1 MDATDVIVVR
11 HGETEWNTEGRR
23 QGHLD
28 STLTP
33 KGRAQAEALAQRFTP
48 ESCSAIYSSD
58 LGRAYE
64 TAKAIAEK
72 TGHEVVADA
81 RLRERHLGI
90 FQGLDGDEIR
100 RRYPTEYQEH
110 RNGGAD
116 HAVPQGESFRQ
127 QTARNMRC
135 LEELARRHAGDVIMV
150 VTHGGVL
157 SALFRHT
164 LDISLDAP
172 RRFSFKNASVNRFRF
187 QDGAWGLETW
197 GDVTHLQRVGALDL
211 SYF

>member
-1 MDATDVIVVR
+1 MDATYVIVVR

-48 ESCSAIYSSD
+48 GSCSVIYSSD

-64 TAKAIAEK
+64 TARTIAEN
-72 TGHEVVADA
+72 TGHEVVPDE
-81 RLRERHLGI
+81 RLRERNLGI
-90 FQGLDGDEIR
+90 FQGLDGGEIR
-100 RRYPTEYQEH
+100 QRYPAEYEEH
-110 RNGGAD
+110 RKGGAD
-116 HAVPQGESFRQ
+116 HAVPSGESFRQ
-127 QTARNMRC
+127 QTERNMGC
-135 LEELARRHAGDVIMV
+135 LEELARRHEGEIIMV

-164 LDISLDAP
+164 LSIPLDAP
-172 RRFSFKNASVNRFRF
+172 RRFSFKNASVNLFKF
-187 QDGAWGLETW
+187 QDGTWGLETW
-197 GDVTHLQRVGALDL
+197 GDITHLRRVGALDL

>member
-1 MDATDVIVVR
+1 MDATYVIVVR

-28 STLTP
+28 STLTA

-48 ESCSAIYSSD
+48 ESCDAIYSSD

-64 TAKAIAEK
+64 TARTIAEK
-72 TGHEVVADA
+72 TGHEVVSDE
-81 RLRERHLGI
+81 RLRERNLGI

-100 RRYPTEYQEH
+100 KRYPTEYEEH

-116 HAVPQGESFRQ
+116 HAVPMGESFRQ
-127 QTARNMRC
+127 QTERNMRC
-135 LEELARRHAGDVIMV
+135 LEELAARHAGEIIMV

-172 RRFSFKNASVNRFRF
+172 RRFSFKNASVNLFKF
-187 QDGAWGLETW
+187 QDGTWGLETW

>member
-1 MDATDVIVVR
+1 MDATYVIVVR
-11 HGETEWNTEGRR
+11 HGETYWNIEGRR

-28 STLTP
+28 STLTE
-33 KGRAQAEALAQRFTP
+33 KGRAQAEALSERFTP
-48 ESCSAIYSSD
+48 ESCTAIYSSD
-58 LGRAYE
+58 LGRAYD
-64 TAKAIAEK
+64 TASIIAAK
-72 TGHEVVADA
+72 TGHEVVADE

-100 RRYPTEYQEH
+100 ARYPREYEEH

-116 HAVPQGESFRQ
+116 HAVPSGESFRE
-127 QTARNMRC
+127 QTKRNMLC
-135 LEELARRHAGDVIMV
+135 LEELACRHAGEIIMV

-172 RRFSFKNASVNRFRF
+172 RRFSFKNASVNLFKY
-187 QDGAWGLETW
+187 QDGVWGLETW
-197 GDVTHLQRVGALDL
+197 GDIAHLKQLGALDL